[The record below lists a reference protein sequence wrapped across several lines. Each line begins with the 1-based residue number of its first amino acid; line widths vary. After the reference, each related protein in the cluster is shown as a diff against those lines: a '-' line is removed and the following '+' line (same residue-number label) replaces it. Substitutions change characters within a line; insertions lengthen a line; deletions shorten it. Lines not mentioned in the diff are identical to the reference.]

1 MIGIIDYG
9 AGNLNSVMRAVK
21 KLGYQ
26 AKIICTPKEINEV
39 DAYILPGVGAFSKA
53 MEAIEPFK
61 DTLIDNIK
69 KGKYILGICLGLQ
82 LLFDKSYEDGEYEG
96 LNLIPGD
103 VRFLDVVPL
112 KVPHMGWNKLV
123 ENVPDDMTAGIS
135 GYVYFV
141 HSYYVCPKDNDA
153 VKLYSEY
160 SVKVPALVRQGNV
173 IGMQFHPEKSGETGM
188 ALLKNFLEMI
198 P

>member
-21 KLGYQ
+21 KLGYE
-26 AKIICTPKEINEV
+26 AKIICTPKEINEA

-61 DTLIDNIK
+61 DVLIDNIK

-96 LNLIPGD
+96 LRLIPGD
-103 VRFLDVVPL
+103 VRFLDVAPL
-112 KVPHMGWNKLV
+112 KVPHMGWNRLE
-123 ENVPDDMTAGIS
+123 ENVPDAMTVGVS

-141 HSYYVCPKDNDA
+141 HSYYVCPENYDA